1 MATAASTSQT
11 CRNFINGRWIESS
24 ATRAS
29 ERRNPA
35 NLDEIIGFA
44 PLSTREETREAVAAA
59 RTAFPGWRDTPA
71 PVRSRV
77 IAKAALLMEQQ
88 KDDLARLM
96 TREEGKTLKD
106 ALGEVQKSINILE
119 FMAGEGRRMGGETLP
134 SELPKNFAYTL
145 KQPLGVVAAIA
156 PWNFPVSIPV
166 WKIAPALVAGNTVVF
181 KPATLTP
188 FTGARVIRIFEQAG
202 APAGVL
208 NMVVGSG
215 SQVGDELLLHP
226 DVRAISF
233 TGSNEV
239 GSELYA
245 QGARRMKKCQCE
257 MGGKNPL
264 VILSD
269 ADLPLAVESTVFGA
283 FASTGQRCT
292 ATSRVIIEESVA
304 DTFVQLVVERAAKLR
319 TGDGLEPGID
329 MGPAVDESQLK
340 TDLHYIEIGKKEAKL
355 LLGGERL
362 TGGAYDRGYF
372 VPPTVFDHVAPDSS
386 IAQDEIFG
394 PVLSIIRVRD
404 FEEALHVA
412 NSVRYGLS
420 SSLYSNDAA
429 KIFEFI
435 DRIETGITHVNS
447 PTVGG
452 VGGEAQLPFGG
463 MKATGVGMREMGSVA
478 IDFFTEL
485 KAVYIDFTG
494 RQRESNIY

>member
-1 MATAASTSQT
+1 MATATSTTQV
-11 CRNFINGRWIESS
+11 CRNFINGRWVESLSSRS
-24 ATRAS
+24 A

-35 NLDEIIGFA
+35 NLDEVIGLLL
-44 PLSTREETREAVAAA
+44 LSTREETREAVAAA
-59 RTAFPGWRDTPA
+59 RHAFPAWRETPA
-71 PVRSRV
+71 PLRGRF
-77 IAKAALLMEQQ
+77 IAKAALLMEQR
-88 KDDLARLM
+88 KDELARLL

-106 ALGEVQKSINILE
+106 SLGEVQKSVNILE
-119 FMAGEGRRMGGETLP
+119 FMAGEARRIGGETLP

-145 KQPLGVVAAIA
+145 KQPLGVVAAIT

-166 WKIAPALVAGNTVVF
+166 WKMAPALIAGNTVVF

-188 FTGARVIRIFEQAG
+188 FIGAKVVELFEQAG
-202 APAGVL
+202 IPAGVL

-215 SQVGDELLLHP
+215 GEVGDELLQHP
-226 DVRAISF
+226 DVRAVSF

-239 GSELYA
+239 GGELYA

-264 VILSD
+264 VVLAD
-269 ADLPLAVESTVFGA
+269 ADLPLAVESALFGA

-292 ATSRVIIEESVA
+292 ATSRVVIEEAVA
-304 DTFVQLVVERAAKLR
+304 DQFVTMLVGRVGAFKV
-319 TGDGLEPGID
+319 GNGLEPGVD
-329 MGPAVDESQLK
+329 MGLAVDEAQMK
-340 TDLHYIEIGKKEAKL
+340 TDLRYIEAGKKEAKL
-355 LLGGERL
+355 MIGGRRL

-372 VPPTVFDHVAPDSS
+372 VAPTIFDHVAPDSA

-394 PVLSIIRVRD
+394 PVLSVIRVRD
-404 FEEALHVA
+404 FDEALQVA

-429 KIFEFI
+429 KIFEFV

-447 PTVGG
+447 PT

-463 MKATGVGMREMGSVA
+463 MKATGVGLREMGRVA
-478 IDFFTEL
+478 IDFYTEL
-485 KAVYIDFTG
+485 KTVYIDYTG
-494 RQRESNIY
+494 RKRDSNIY

>member
-1 MATAASTSQT
+1 MATAVPTSQT
-11 CRNFINGRWIESS
+11 CRNFINGRWVESS
-24 ATRAS
+24 SSRAS

-35 NLDEIIGFA
+35 DFNEVVGFT
-44 PLSTREETREAVAAA
+44 PLSTREETREAIAAT
-59 RTAFPGWRDTPA
+59 RSAFGAWRDTPA
-71 PVRSRV
+71 PVRGRMV
-77 IAKAALLMEQQ
+77 AAAALLMEQQ
-88 KDDLARLM
+88 KDELARLM

-106 ALGEVQKSINILE
+106 ALGEVQKSVNILE
-119 FMAGEGRRMGGETLP
+119 FMAGEGRRIGGETLP
-134 SELPKNFAYTL
+134 SELPRNFAYTL

-166 WKIAPALVAGNTVVF
+166 WKIAPALIAGNTVVF

-188 FTGARVIRIFEQAG
+188 FTGAKVVQIFEQAG
-202 APAGVL
+202 IPAGVL
-208 NMVVGSG
+208 NMIVGSG
-215 SQVGDELLLHP
+215 REVGDELLQHP

-239 GSELYA
+239 GCELYA

-292 ATSRVIIEESVA
+292 ATSRVIIEEAVA
-304 DTFVQLVVERAAKLR
+304 DRFVQLLVERTGKLR
-319 TGDGLEPGID
+319 TGNGLEPGID

-340 TDLHYIEIGKKEAKL
+340 TDLHYIEVGKKEAKL
-355 LLGGERL
+355 LLGGQRL
-362 TGGAYDRGYF
+362 SGGAYDRGYF
-372 VPPTVFDHVAPDSS
+372 VAPTIFDHVAPDST

-394 PVLSIIRVRD
+394 PVLSVIRVRN
-404 FEEALHVA
+404 FEEALQVA

-420 SSLYSNDAA
+420 SSLYSNDAV

-452 VGGEAQLPFGG
+452 EAQLPFGG
-463 MKATGVGMREMGSVA
+463 MKATGVGMREMGRVA

-494 RQRESNIY
+494 SKRESNIY

>member
-1 MATAASTSQT
+1 VATAISTSQT
-11 CRNFINGRWIESS
+11 CRNFINGRWVESS
-24 ATRAS
+24 SSRTS

-35 NLDEIIGFA
+35 DLDEVVGFA
-44 PLSTREETREAVAAA
+44 PLSTREETREAIAAA
-59 RTAFPGWRDTPA
+59 RTAFAVWRDTPA

-77 IAKAALLMEQQ
+77 VAKAALVMDDQ
-88 KDDLARLM
+88 KDELARLM

-106 ALGEVQKSINILE
+106 ALGEVQKSVNILD
-119 FMAGEGRRMGGETLP
+119 FMAGEGRRIGGETLP

-145 KQPLGVVAAIA
+145 KQPLGVVATIA

-166 WKIAPALVAGNTVVF
+166 WKIAPALIAGNTVVF

-188 FTGARVIRIFEQAG
+188 FTGAKVVQIFEQAG
-202 APAGVL
+202 VPVGVL
-208 NMVVGSG
+208 NMIVGSG
-215 SQVGDELLLHP
+215 SEVGDELLQHP

-239 GSELYA
+239 GSQLYA
-245 QGARRMKKCQCE
+245 LGARHMKKCQCE

-264 VILSD
+264 VILAD
-269 ADLPLAVESTVFGA
+269 GDLPLAVESAVFGA

-292 ATSRVIIEESVA
+292 ATSRVIIENAVA
-304 DTFVQLVVERAAKLR
+304 DRFVELLVERAGKLR
-319 TGDGLEPGID
+319 TGNGLEPGID
-329 MGPAVDESQLK
+329 MGPAVDESQLN
-340 TDLHYIEIGKKEAKL
+340 TDLHYIEVGKKEAKL
-355 LLGGERL
+355 LLGGHRL
-362 TGGAYDRGYF
+362 TGGAYNRGYF
-372 VPPTVFDHVAPDSS
+372 VTPTVFDHVAPDST

-394 PVLSIIRVRD
+394 PVLSVIRVRD
-404 FEEALHVA
+404 FDEALRVA

-452 VGGEAQLPFGG
+452 EAQLPFGG
-463 MKATGVGMREMGSVA
+463 MKATGVGMREMGRVA

-494 RQRESNIY
+494 RKREANIY

>member
-1 MATAASTSQT
+1 MATATSTSQV
-11 CRNFINGRWIESS
+11 CRNFINGRWVESRS
-24 ATRAS
+24 ARSS

-35 NLDEIIGFA
+35 NLDEVIGLA

-59 RTAFPGWRDTPA
+59 RQAFPAWRETPA
-71 PVRSRV
+71 PLRGRV

-88 KDDLARLM
+88 REDLARLM
-96 TREEGKTLKD
+96 TREEGKTLRD
-106 ALGEVQKSINILE
+106 SLGEVQKSINILE
-119 FMAGEGRRMGGETLP
+119 FMAGEARRIGGETLP

-145 KQPLGVVAAIA
+145 KQPLGVVAAIT

-166 WKIAPALVAGNTVVF
+166 WKMAPALIAGNTVVF

-188 FTGARVIRIFEQAG
+188 FTGAKVVEIFEQAG
-202 APAGVL
+202 IPAGVL

-215 SQVGDELLLHP
+215 SEVGDELLQHP
-226 DVRAISF
+226 DVRAVSF

-245 QGARRMKKCQCE
+245 QGARQMKKCQCE

-264 VILSD
+264 VVLAD
-269 ADLPLAVESTVFGA
+269 ADLPLAVEATVFGA

-292 ATSRVIIEESVA
+292 ATSRVVVEERVA
-304 DTFVQLVVERAAKLR
+304 DQFVKLLLDRASKLR
-319 TGDGLEPGID
+319 VGNGLEPGID

-340 TDLHYIEIGKKEAKL
+340 TDLRYIEVGKKEAKL
-355 LLGGERL
+355 LVGGQRL
-362 TGGAYDRGYF
+362 SGPGYDRGYF
-372 VPPTVFDHVAPDSS
+372 VAPTIFDHVAADSA

-394 PVLSIIRVRD
+394 PVLSVIRVRD
-404 FEEALHVA
+404 FDEAMRVA

-420 SSLYSNDAA
+420 SSLYTNDAA

-435 DRIETGITHVNS
+435 DRIETGITHINS
-447 PTVGG
+447 PT

-463 MKATGVGMREMGSVA
+463 MKATGVGLREMGRVA
-478 IDFFTEL
+478 IDFYTEL
-485 KAVYIDFTG
+485 KTVYIDYTG
-494 RQRESNIY
+494 RKRESTVY

>member
-1 MATAASTSQT
+1 
-11 CRNFINGRWIESS
+11 
-24 ATRAS
+24 
-29 ERRNPA
+29 
-35 NLDEIIGFA
+35 
-44 PLSTREETREAVAAA
+44 
-59 RTAFPGWRDTPA
+59 
-71 PVRSRV
+71 V

-88 KDDLARLM
+88 RDELARLM

-106 ALGEVQKSINILE
+106 SLGEVQKSINILE
-119 FMAGEGRRMGGETLP
+119 FMTGESRRMGGETVP

-145 KQPLGVVAAIA
+145 KQPLGVVAAIT

-166 WKIAPALVAGNTVVF
+166 WKMAPALIAGNTVVF

-188 FTGARVIRIFEQAG
+188 FTGAKVVQIFEQAG
-202 APAGVL
+202 IPAGVL

-215 SQVGDELLLHP
+215 SEVGDEMLQHP

-264 VILSD
+264 VILAD
-269 ADLPLAVESTVFGA
+269 ADLPLAIESAVFGA

-292 ATSRVIIEESVA
+292 ATSRVVVEERVA
-304 DTFVQLVVERAAKLR
+304 DEFVKLLVERSSKLR
-319 TGDGLEPGID
+319 VGNGLEPGID

-340 TDLHYIEIGKKEAKL
+340 TDLHYIEVGKKEAKL
-355 LLGGERL
+355 LLGGQRL
-362 TGGAYDRGYF
+362 TGAEYDRGYF
-372 VPPTVFDHVAPDSS
+372 VAPTIFDHAAADST
-386 IAQDEIFG
+386 IAQEEIFG
-394 PVLSIIRVRD
+394 PVLSVIRVRD
-404 FEEALHVA
+404 FDEALRVA

-420 SSLYSNDAA
+420 SSLYTNDAA

-435 DRIETGITHVNS
+435 DRIETGITHINS
-447 PTVGG
+447 PT

-463 MKATGVGMREMGSVA
+463 MKATGVGLREMGRVA
-478 IDFFTEL
+478 IDFYTEL
-485 KAVYIDFTG
+485 KTVYIDYTG
-494 RQRESNIY
+494 RKRESNVY

>member
-1 MATAASTSQT
+1 MATVASTGEVA
-11 CRNFINGRWIESS
+11 RNFINGRWVESRS
-24 ATRAS
+24 GRST

-35 NLDEIIGFA
+35 NQDEIIGLA
-44 PLSTREETREAVAAA
+44 PLSSREETREAIAAA
-59 RTAFPGWRDTPA
+59 QAAFPVWRDTPA
-71 PVRSRV
+71 PVRGRV
-77 IAKAALLMEQQ
+77 IARAATVMEER
-88 KDDLARLM
+88 KESLARIL
-96 TREEGKTLKD
+96 TREEGKTFKD
-106 ALGEVQKSINILE
+106 SLGEVQKSINILE
-119 FMAGEGRRMGGETLP
+119 FMAGESRRIGGETLP
-134 SELPKNFAYTL
+134 SELPKNFAYTV
-145 KQPLGVVAAIA
+145 KQPLGVVATIT

-166 WKIAPALVAGNTVVF
+166 WKMAPALVAGNTVVF

-188 FTGARVIRIFEQAG
+188 FTGAAVVEIFERAG
-202 APAGVL
+202 VPAGVL

-215 SQVGDELLLHP
+215 GEVGDELIQH
-226 DVRAISF
+226 DAVKAVSF

-264 VILSD
+264 VILAD
-269 ADLPLAVESTVFGA
+269 ADLPLAVESAVFGA

-292 ATSRVIIEESVA
+292 ATSRVVVEEKVA
-304 DTFVQLVVERAAKLR
+304 DEFVRLLVERTKKYKV
-319 TGDGLEPGID
+319 GNGLEPGVD
-329 MGPAVDESQLK
+329 MGPAVDESQFQ

-362 TGGAYDRGYF
+362 RGKEYDRGYF
-372 VPPTVFDHVAPDSS
+372 VAPTIFDHVAADSV

-394 PVLSIIRVRD
+394 PVLSVIRVRD
-404 FEEALHVA
+404 FDEALRVA

-420 SSLYSNDAA
+420 SSIYTNDAA

-452 VGGEAQLPFGG
+452 EAQLPFGG
-463 MKATGVGMREMGSVA
+463 MKATGIGLREMGRVA
-478 IDFFTEL
+478 VDFYTEL
-485 KAVYIDFTG
+485 KAVYIDYTG
-494 RQRESNIY
+494 RKRESNIY

>member
-1 MATAASTSQT
+1 VV
-11 CRNFINGRWIESS
+11 
-24 ATRAS
+24 
-29 ERRNPA
+29 
-35 NLDEIIGFA
+35 GFA
-44 PLSTREETREAVAAA
+44 PLSSREETREAIGAA
-59 RTAFPGWRDTPA
+59 RAAFAAWRDTPA
-71 PVRSRV
+71 PVRSRM
-77 IAKAALLMEQQ
+77 IAKAALLMDQQ
-88 KDDLARLM
+88 RDDLARLM
-96 TREEGKTLKD
+96 TREEGKTLED
-106 ALGEVQKSINILE
+106 SLGEVQKSINILE
-119 FMAGEGRRMGGETLP
+119 FMAGEGRRIAGETLP

-166 WKIAPALVAGNTVVF
+166 WKIAPALIAGNTVVF
-181 KPATLTP
+181 KPATITP
-188 FTGARVIRIFEQAG
+188 FTGARVVQIFEQAG
-202 APAGVL
+202 VPAGVL

-215 SQVGDELLLHP
+215 SEVGDELIQHP
-226 DVRAISF
+226 DVRAVSF

-269 ADLPLAVESTVFGA
+269 ADLPLAVESTAFGA

-292 ATSRVIIEESVA
+292 ATSRVIIEEAVA
-304 DTFVQLVVERAAKLR
+304 DRFVQQLVERAGKLR
-319 TGDGLEPGID
+319 TGNGLEPGID

-355 LLGGERL
+355 LLGGQRL
-362 TGGAYDRGYF
+362 SGGPYDRGYF
-372 VPPTVFDHVAPDSS
+372 VPPTVFDHVPPDSI

-394 PVLSIIRVRD
+394 PVLSVIRVRD
-404 FEEALHVA
+404 FEEALRVA
-412 NSVRYGLS
+412 NSVRFGLS
-420 SSLYSNDAA
+420 SSLYSNDAS

-452 VGGEAQLPFGG
+452 EAQLPFGG
-463 MKATGVGMREMGSVA
+463 MKATGVGMREMGRVA

-494 RQRESNIY
+494 RKRESNVY

>member
-1 MATAASTSQT
+1 MATAISTSQT
-11 CRNFINGRWIESS
+11 CRNFINGRWVESS
-24 ATRAS
+24 SSRAS

-35 NLDEIIGFA
+35 DLDEVVGFA
-44 PLSTREETREAVAAA
+44 PLSTREEAREAIAAA
-59 RTAFPGWRDTPA
+59 RAAFAAWRDTPA
-71 PVRSRV
+71 PVRGRV
-77 IAKAALLMEQQ
+77 VAKAALLMEQQ
-88 KDDLARLM
+88 KDELARLM
-96 TREEGKTLKD
+96 TREEGKILKD
-106 ALGEVQKSINILE
+106 ALGEVQKSVNILD
-119 FMAGEGRRMGGETLP
+119 FMAGEGRRIAGETLP

-181 KPATLTP
+181 KPATITP
-188 FTGARVIRIFEQAG
+188 FTGAKVVQIFEQAG
-202 APAGVL
+202 VPAGVL
-208 NMVVGSG
+208 NMIVGSG
-215 SQVGDELLLHP
+215 SEVGDEFIQHP

-264 VILSD
+264 VILAD
-269 ADLPLAVESTVFGA
+269 ADLPLAVESAVFGA

-292 ATSRVIIEESVA
+292 ATSRVIIEEAVA
-304 DTFVQLVVERAAKLR
+304 EHFVQLLVERASKLR
-319 TGDGLEPGID
+319 TGNGLEPGID
-329 MGPAVDESQLK
+329 MGPAVDESQLN
-340 TDLHYIEIGKKEAKL
+340 TDLQYIEAGKKEAKL
-355 LLGGERL
+355 LLGGQRL
-362 TGGAYDRGYF
+362 TGGAYNRGYF
-372 VPPTVFDHVAPDSS
+372 VPPTVFDHVAPDSA

-394 PVLSIIRVRD
+394 PVLSVIRVRD
-404 FEEALHVA
+404 FDEALRVA
-412 NSVRYGLS
+412 NSVRFGLS

-452 VGGEAQLPFGG
+452 EAQLPFGG
-463 MKATGVGMREMGSVA
+463 MKATGVGMREMGRVA

-494 RQRESNIY
+494 RKRESNVY

>member
-1 MATAASTSQT
+1 MATAISTAQT
-11 CRNFINGRWIESS
+11 CRNFINGRWVESS
-24 ATRAS
+24 SSRTS

-35 NLDEIIGFA
+35 DLDEVVGFA
-44 PLSTREETREAVAAA
+44 PLSTREETREAIAAA
-59 RTAFPGWRDTPA
+59 RAAFGAWRDTPA
-71 PVRSRV
+71 PVRGRMVAS
-77 IAKAALLMEQQ
+77 AALLMEQQ
-88 KDDLARLM
+88 KDELARLM

-106 ALGEVQKSINILE
+106 ALGEVQKSVNILD
-119 FMAGEGRRMGGETLP
+119 FMAGEGRRIGGETLP

-166 WKIAPALVAGNTVVF
+166 WKISPALVAGNTVVF

-188 FTGARVIRIFEQAG
+188 FTGAKVVQIFEQAG
-202 APAGVL
+202 IPAGVL

-215 SQVGDELLLHP
+215 SEVGDELLQHP

-269 ADLPLAVESTVFGA
+269 ADLPLAVESAVFGA

-292 ATSRVIIEESVA
+292 ATSRVIIEEAVA
-304 DTFVQLVVERAAKLR
+304 DRFVQLLVERATKFRAGNGLR
-319 TGDGLEPGID
+319 PEID

-340 TDLHYIEIGKKEAKL
+340 TDLHYMAVGKKEAKL
-355 LLGGERL
+355 MLGGQRL

-372 VPPTVFDHVAPDSS
+372 VAPTIFDHVAPDST

-394 PVLSIIRVRD
+394 PVLSVIRVRH
-404 FEEALHVA
+404 FEEALQVA

-452 VGGEAQLPFGG
+452 EAQLPFGG
-463 MKATGVGMREMGSVA
+463 MKATGVGLREMGRVA

-494 RQRESNIY
+494 RRRDSNIY

>member
-1 MATAASTSQT
+1 MATAISTSQT
-11 CRNFINGRWIESS
+11 CRNFINGRWVESS
-24 ATRAS
+24 SSRAS

-35 NLDEIIGFA
+35 NLDEVVGFA
-44 PLSTREETREAVAAA
+44 PLSSREETREAIAAA
-59 RTAFPGWRDTPA
+59 RTAFPAWRDTPA
-71 PVRSRV
+71 PLRSRV
-77 IAKAALLMEQQ
+77 IAKAALLMDQQ
-88 KDDLARLM
+88 RDDLARLM

-106 ALGEVQKSINILE
+106 SLGEVQKSINILE
-119 FMAGEGRRMGGETLP
+119 FMAGEGRRIAGETLP

-166 WKIAPALVAGNTVVF
+166 WKIAPALIAGNTVIF
-181 KPATLTP
+181 KPATITP
-188 FTGARVIRIFEQAG
+188 FTGARVVQIFEQAG
-202 APAGVL
+202 VPAGVL

-215 SQVGDELLLHP
+215 SEVGDELIQHP
-226 DVRAISF
+226 DVRAVSF

-292 ATSRVIIEESVA
+292 ATSRVIVEEAVA
-304 DTFVQLVVERAAKLR
+304 DRFVDLLVERASKLR
-319 TGDGLEPGID
+319 TGNGLEPGID

-340 TDLHYIEIGKKEAKL
+340 TDFHYIEIGKKEAKL
-355 LLGGERL
+355 LLGGQRL
-362 TGGAYDRGYF
+362 SGGAYDHGYF
-372 VPPTVFDHVAPDSS
+372 VPPTVFDHVAPDSI

-394 PVLSIIRVRD
+394 PVLSVIRVGD
-404 FEEALHVA
+404 FEEALRVA
-412 NSVRYGLS
+412 NSVRFGLS
-420 SSLYSNDAA
+420 SSLYSNDAS

-452 VGGEAQLPFGG
+452 EAQLPFGG
-463 MKATGVGMREMGSVA
+463 MKATGVGMREMGRVA

-494 RQRESNIY
+494 RQRESNVY

>member
-1 MATAASTSQT
+1 MATAISTSQT
-11 CRNFINGRWIESS
+11 CRNFINGRWVESS
-24 ATRAS
+24 SPRTS

-35 NLDEIIGFA
+35 NLDEIVGFA
-44 PLSTREETREAVAAA
+44 PLSTREEVRAAVAAA
-59 RTAFPGWRDTPA
+59 RAAFGTWRDTPA
-71 PVRSRV
+71 PVRGRV
-77 IAKAALLMEQQ
+77 VAAAALLMEQQ
-88 KDDLARLM
+88 KDELARLM

-106 ALGEVQKSINILE
+106 ALGEVQKSVNILE
-119 FMAGEGRRMGGETLP
+119 FMAGEGRRMGGQTLP

-156 PWNFPVSIPV
+156 PWNFPVSIPA
-166 WKIAPALVAGNTVVF
+166 WKIAPALIAGNTVVF

-188 FTGARVIRIFEQAG
+188 FTGAKVVQIFEQAG
-202 APAGVL
+202 IPAGVL

-215 SQVGDELLLHP
+215 GEVGDELLQHP

-239 GSELYA
+239 GCELYA
-245 QGARRMKKCQCE
+245 QAARRMKKCQCE

-264 VILSD
+264 VVLSD
-269 ADLPLAVESTVFGA
+269 ADLPLAVESAVFGA

-304 DTFVQLVVERAAKLR
+304 DRFVQLLIERASKLR
-319 TGDGLEPGID
+319 TGNGLEPGID

-340 TDLHYIEIGKKEAKL
+340 TDLHYIEVGKKEAKL
-355 LLGGERL
+355 ILGGQRL

-372 VPPTVFDHVAPDSS
+372 VAPTVFDHVGPDST

-394 PVLSIIRVRD
+394 PVLSVIRVRN
-404 FEEALHVA
+404 FEDALHVA

-435 DRIETGITHVNS
+435 ERIETGITHVNS
-447 PTVGG
+447 AT

-463 MKATGVGMREMGSVA
+463 MKATGVGMREMGRVA

-494 RQRESNIY
+494 RKRDSNVY